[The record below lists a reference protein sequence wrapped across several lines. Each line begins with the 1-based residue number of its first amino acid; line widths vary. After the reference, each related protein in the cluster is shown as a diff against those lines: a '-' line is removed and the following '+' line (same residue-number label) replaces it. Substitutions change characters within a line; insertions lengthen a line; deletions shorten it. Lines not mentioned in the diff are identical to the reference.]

1 MMATVDLAAYP
12 KTLMLRDGS
21 TVEVR
26 LLQEDDK
33 VRLRRFF
40 ERIPEEDRYYLKE
53 SVTAPWVILEW
64 TSNIDLDRVF
74 PVVAVAGDEIVADA
88 TLHRSR
94 SPARGHVGELRIVV
108 DPEYRERGL
117 GRRLIQEL
125 LDISD
130 GLGLTKVFF
139 ELVAQREEAAIMAAI
154 SLGFREVATL
164 TDRVRDMWGN
174 FQDLVLLEMPMA
186 DRDWWWRY

>member
-1 MMATVDLAAYP
+1 MTNVDLESYP

-21 TVEVR
+21 TVELR
-26 LLQEDDK
+26 LLQDDDK
-33 VRLRRFF
+33 ARLRQFF
-40 ERIPEEDRYYLKE
+40 ERVPEEDRYYLKE
-53 SVTAPWVILEW
+53 NVTAPSVILDW

-94 SPARGHVGELRIVV
+94 SAARGHIGELRIVV

-117 GRRLIQEL
+117 GKRLIQEL
-125 LDISD
+125 LDLSD
-130 GLGLTKVFF
+130 GLGLTKVIF
-139 ELVAQREEAAIMAAI
+139 ELMAQREEAAIMAAI

-174 FQDLVLLEMPMA
+174 YQDLILLEMPMA

>member
-1 MMATVDLAAYP
+1 MTSVDLESYP

-21 TVEVR
+21 TVELR
-26 LLQEDDK
+26 LLQDDDK
-33 VRLRRFF
+33 VRLRQFF
-40 ERIPEEDRYYLKE
+40 ERVPEEDRYYLKE
-53 SVTAPWVILEW
+53 NVTAPSVILDW
-64 TSNIDLDRVF
+64 TSNIDLDRVY
-74 PVVAVAGDEIVADA
+74 PVVAVVGDEIVADA

-94 SPARGHVGELRIVV
+94 SAARGHIGELRIVV

-130 GLGLTKVFF
+130 GLGLTKVIF

-174 FQDLVLLEMPMA
+174 YQDLILLEMPMA